1 MERDLPREGSPRSSF
16 PFWVHGP
23 DILHMVSR
31 VPKTTAIAAVSSY
44 SFPEGST
51 IFSALKDWIQYFS
64 ANSVKM
70 SNWGD
75 QYTLSVYILH
85 IRNEGGQ
92 YFHCSQLEKFIQIRL
107 GHNPMNAIK

>member
-1 MERDLPREGSPRSSF
+1 LLSSALSGIF
-16 PFWVHGP
+16 PGGV
-23 DILHMVSR
+23 V
-31 VPKTTAIAAVSSY
+31 TAMLIGIV
-44 SFPEGST
+44 T
-51 IFSALKDWIQYFS
+51 VLFSALKDWIQYFS